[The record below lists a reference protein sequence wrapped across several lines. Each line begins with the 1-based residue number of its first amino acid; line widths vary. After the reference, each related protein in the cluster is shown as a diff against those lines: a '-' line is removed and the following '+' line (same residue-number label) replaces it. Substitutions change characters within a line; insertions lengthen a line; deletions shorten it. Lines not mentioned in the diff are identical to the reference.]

1 MASLLLL
8 GVDPAVYPVFRSSVF
23 TRTLELL
30 DLEEALP
37 GTPNELA
44 AMLGVTELSVRDFLR
59 DRFSRP
65 SDEKGTRWELDDE
78 QARAVIEH
86 FGADASAVG
95 ELGGRYGGFV
105 AVLLVNLGGE
115 VDGAAFGCP
124 HGTPSVACGGVI
136 PRRGVIRL

>member
-78 QARAVIEH
+78 QARAVIEES
-86 FGADASAVG
+86 GPMLRPLGSSEVGTAVSS
-95 ELGGRYGGFV
+95 RFW
-105 AVLLVNLGGE
+105 
-115 VDGAAFGCP
+115 
-124 HGTPSVACGGVI
+124 T
-136 PRRGVIRL
+136 R